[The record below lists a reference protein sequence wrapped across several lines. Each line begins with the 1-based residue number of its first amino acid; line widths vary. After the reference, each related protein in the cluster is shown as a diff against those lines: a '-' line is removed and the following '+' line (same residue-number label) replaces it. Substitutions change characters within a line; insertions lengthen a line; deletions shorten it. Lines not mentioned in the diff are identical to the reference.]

1 MYSESICGLIVLGLM
16 ALAIV
21 ARVGS
26 VRLTATARRTA
37 VLEGTAEHGL
47 KHVRPV
53 TVLRGC
59 HKVCLLQF

>member
-26 VRLTATARRTA
+26 VRLTATARRRLHL
-37 VLEGTAEHGL
+37 LE
-47 KHVRPV
+47 
-53 TVLRGC
+53 LRRVELR
-59 HKVCLLQF
+59 KTLLAL